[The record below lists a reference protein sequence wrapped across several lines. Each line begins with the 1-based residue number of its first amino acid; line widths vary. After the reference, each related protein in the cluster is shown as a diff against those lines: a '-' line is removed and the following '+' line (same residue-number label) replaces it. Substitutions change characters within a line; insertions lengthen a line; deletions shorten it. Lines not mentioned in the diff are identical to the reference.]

1 MTLKNEV
8 DQLWLAKVQ
17 SGNIRET
24 VYPIGAGIAI
34 VSDGAAAA
42 WAYPAADLHI
52 EIQAAGLLPADP
64 CWFVGIVL
72 LTNDLE
78 VACYADLA
86 IGFGADAPG
95 IDRAEFPYF
104 NELAA
109 VAAMNL
115 IMLTYYLPN
124 PIKIVGNPRVAGR
137 IRKSSAASGVGIT
150 PTVIIATAIGA

>member
-1 MTLKNEV
+1 MTEKNEI
-8 DQLWLAKVQ
+8 DQLWFAAVQ
-17 SGNIRET
+17 SGNIRYT
-24 VYPIGAGIAI
+24 TYPIGAAIAI

-64 CWFVGIVL
+64 CWFAGIVL

-115 IMLTYYLPN
+115 QMLTYYLPN
-124 PIKIVGNPRVAGR
+124 PIRIAGNPRVAGR
-137 IRKSSAASGVGIT
+137 IRKSSVASGTGIT
-150 PTVIIATAIGA
+150 PKVLIATAIGA